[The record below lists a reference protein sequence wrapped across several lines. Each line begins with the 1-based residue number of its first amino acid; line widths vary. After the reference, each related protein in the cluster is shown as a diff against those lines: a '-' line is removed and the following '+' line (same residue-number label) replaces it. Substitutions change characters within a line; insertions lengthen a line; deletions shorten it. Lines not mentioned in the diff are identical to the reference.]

1 MKRGLLAACTA
12 LALSGC
18 VMGPNYRAPQPV
30 SAKLSQAEGM
40 TAQAP
45 LPPRWWH
52 LYDDPV
58 LDRLEEQALNA
69 NTELRVAAASLSRAR
84 AMTEAAEGANEP
96 EFSVDAAAQRAR
108 LSAQSYLQSETLP
121 VMNLGAAGGSMSY
134 QFDLFGRL
142 RRGAEAAR
150 ADEQSVGALADA
162 VKVTLAA
169 EVAKSYVEVCGA
181 QEMEAIVEHSV
192 EVQERLVEFAERLQ
206 AEGRGSAIEVSAAK
220 ARLADAK
227 AALPLDRIKSRAA
240 LYRLA
245 FLMGR
250 TPDDYPREA
259 EACHHLPKLSQPLP
273 TGDGAALIARRPD
286 IRAAERQ
293 LAAATARI
301 GVATAELYPQI
312 GIGLTGGTTGLLADL
327 GQAATNR
334 WSIAGLIRWNFP
346 SAGPR
351 AKVRAA
357 KADTARALAVF
368 DGKVL
373 NALREVQTAIS
384 TYGEN
389 HNRLLSLTEA
399 RVAADETADQLR
411 RLREGGKA
419 AAQVDI
425 GGRNTALLAA
435 QREQA
440 AKEALVLDQINL
452 FLALGGGW

>member
-1 MKRGLLAACTA
+1 MRRGLLTACAA

-18 VMGPNYRAPQPV
+18 MMGPNYQAPKPV
-30 SAKLSQAEGM
+30 SAHLAQADGM
-40 TAQAP
+40 TEQAP

-58 LDRLEEQALNA
+58 LDKLEEQALAA
-69 NTELRVAAASLSRAR
+69 NTDLRVAGASLAR
-84 AMTEAAEGANEP
+84 AHAMTQAAEGANEP
-96 EFSVDAAAQRAR
+96 EFSVDAAVQRAR
-108 LSAQSYLQSETLP
+108 LSGESYLLSEQLP
-121 VMNLGAAGGSMSY
+121 VFNLGTAGGAVSY

-142 RRGAEAAR
+142 RRGTQAAR
-150 ADEQSVGALADA
+150 ADEEASGALADA

-169 EVAKSYVEVCGA
+169 EVARSYVEVCGA

-192 EVQERLVEFAERLQ
+192 AVQEKLLEFAERLQ
-206 AEGRGSAIEVSAAK
+206 AAGRGSAIEVSAAR
-220 ARLADAK
+220 ARLADAR

-250 TPDDYPREA
+250 APEDYPREA
-259 EACHHLPKLSQPLP
+259 ESCHHLPQLSRPLP

-327 GQAATNR
+327 GQAAANR
-334 WSIAGLIRWNFP
+334 WSIAGLIRWSFP

-357 KADTARALAVF
+357 KADSARALAQF

-373 NALREVQTAIS
+373 NALREVQTAIV

-399 RVAADETADQLR
+399 REQADETANQLR

-425 GGRNTALLAA
+425 GGRNTALQAA

-440 AKEALVLDQINL
+440 AREVLVMDQISL